1 MLKRL
6 TRSALLAGLRGKDL
20 VTRIF
25 SRPPEYNT
33 LCVSL
38 HGPLPEGAPLSL
50 MSLWQRGGFDF
61 LTCTTLLRWARDD
74 QQIQAV
80 VLTIADL
87 DLGWARLQSLRRSLL
102 ALRAANK
109 QVWVFLTEGGM
120 REYYLASA
128 ANTILLAPAGHL
140 SITGLAAETVFFKGT
155 LDKLGIEAQVHQAGQ
170 YKAAGEPFTR
180 ASMSE
185 AHREMLN
192 GLLDDLYGQIVED
205 IAHARQKDL
214 LAVRALIDHG
224 LFMAREA
231 LSAGLID
238 HIVYED
244 EIPTLLES
252 QCKPVRVIVAE
263 EYIYLRK
270 RALRRI
276 LLASDPKKIALV
288 TVDGAIKRGES
299 HDGGSGRHA
308 IGSTSFAADMK
319 QIRED
324 DSVAALVVRVV
335 SPGGSGLA
343 SDLMWRELMR
353 AREKKPVIISMG
365 DVAASGG
372 YYLAVAGDKVFAE
385 NGTITGS
392 IGVIAGKAVLH
403 DLYAKVGVTKEILTR
418 GQRAGLFSDYHP
430 FSSQERERLDSEI
443 LSFYRDFLEKVATC
457 RSLSPEA
464 VEPNA
469 QGRVWTGRQAWV
481 RGLVDEIGGIEEA
494 LGEAKK
500 RLGIPADKPVSIERF
515 PKPPSLWRIPKLIR
529 TLPRRNNAAWWW
541 TRERVWAIM
550 PVSLRFL

>member
-6 TRSALLAGLRGKDL
+6 TRSVFLAGLRGKDL

-25 SRPPEYNT
+25 RRQPEYNT
-33 LCVSL
+33 LGLSL
-38 HGPLPEGAPLSL
+38 HGTLPEGAQLSL
-50 MSLWQRGGFDF
+50 ASLWHGGGFDF
-61 LTCTTLLRWARDD
+61 LTCTTLLRWACDD
-74 QQIQAV
+74 NHIQAV

-87 DLGWARLQSLRRSLL
+87 DIGWARLQSLRRSLL
-102 ALRAANK
+102 ALRAAKK

-128 ANTILLAPAGHL
+128 ANTILIAPAGHL

-180 ASMSE
+180 ESMSE

-205 IAHARQKDL
+205 IAHARQKNL
-214 LAVRALIDHG
+214 HAVRELIDQG

-231 LSAGLID
+231 LEAGLVD
-238 HIVYED
+238 HVAYED

-252 QCKPVRVIVAE
+252 KLNPVHVITTE
-263 EYIYLRK
+263 DYLHLRK
-270 RALRRI
+270 RELRRT
-276 LLASDPKKIALV
+276 LLATDPKKIALV

-299 HDGGSGRHA
+299 RDGGSGGHA
-308 IGSTSFAADMK
+308 VGSTSFAADIK
-319 QIRED
+319 QVRED
-324 DSVAALVVRVV
+324 ESVAALVVRVV

-353 AREKKPVIISMG
+353 TREKKPVIISMG

-372 YYLAVAGDKVFAE
+372 YYLALAGDKVFAE

-403 DLYAKVGVTKEILTR
+403 DLYTKVGVTKEILTR
-418 GQRAGLFSDYHP
+418 GQRAALFSDYQA
-430 FSSQERERLDSEI
+430 FSPQERERLDSEI
-443 LSFYRDFLEKVATC
+443 LSFYRDFFEKVATC
-457 RSLSPEA
+457 RSLSLEA

-494 LGEAKK
+494 LVEAKK
-500 RLGIPADKPVSIERF
+500 RLRIPTDRPVIIERF

-529 TLPRRNNAAWWW
+529 AIPRRSSSPWWW
-541 TRERVWAIM
+541 TQERVWAIM

>member
-6 TRSALLAGLRGKDL
+6 TRSAFLAGLRGKDL
-20 VTRIF
+20 VTRTF
-25 SRPPEYNT
+25 RRQPKYNT
-33 LCVSL
+33 LGLPL
-38 HGPLPEGAPLSL
+38 HGTLPEGAQLSL
-50 MSLWQRGGFDF
+50 ASLWHGGGFDF
-61 LTCTTLLRWARDD
+61 LTCTTLLRWACNDNH
-74 QQIQAV
+74 IQAV

-87 DLGWARLQSLRRSLL
+87 DIGWARLQSLRRSLL
-102 ALRAANK
+102 ALRAAKK

-120 REYYLASA
+120 REYYLASV
-128 ANTILLAPAGHL
+128 ANTILIAPAGHL
-140 SITGLAAETVFFKGT
+140 SITGLAAETVFFKGA

-170 YKAAGEPFTR
+170 YKAAGEPFTCE
-180 ASMSE
+180 SMSE

-192 GLLDDLYGQIVED
+192 GLLDDMYGQIVED
-205 IAHARQKDL
+205 IAQARQKNL
-214 LAVRALIDHG
+214 HAVRELIDQG

-231 LSAGLID
+231 LGAGLVD
-238 HIVYED
+238 QVAYED

-252 QCKPVRVIVAE
+252 KLNPVHVITTE
-263 EYIYLRK
+263 DYLH
-270 RALRRI
+270 LRRRELRRT
-276 LLASDPKKIALV
+276 LLATDPKKIALV

-299 HDGGSGRHA
+299 RDGGSGGHA
-308 IGSTSFAADMK
+308 VGSTSFAADLK

-324 DSVAALVVRVV
+324 ENVAALVVRVV

-353 AREKKPVIISMG
+353 TREQKPVIISMG

-372 YYLAVAGDKVFAE
+372 YYLALAGDKVFAE

-403 DLYAKVGVTKEILTR
+403 DLYTKVGVTKEILTR
-418 GQRAGLFSDYHP
+418 GQRAALFSDYQV
-430 FSSQERERLDSEI
+430 FSPQERERLDSEI
-443 LSFYRDFLEKVATC
+443 LSFYQDFLEKVAAC
-457 RSLSPEA
+457 RSLSLEA

-500 RLGIPADKPVSIERF
+500 RLGIPTDMPVTIERF
-515 PKPPSLWRIPKLIR
+515 PKPPSLWRIPKLIWAI
-529 TLPRRNNAAWWW
+529 PRRNSSPWWW
-541 TRERVWAIM
+541 TQERIWAIM

>member
-1 MLKRL
+1 MTRL
-6 TRSALLAGLRGKDL
+6 LGRQ
-20 VTRIF
+20 
-25 SRPPEYNT
+25 PEYNT
-33 LCVSL
+33 LRLSL
-38 HGPLPEGAPLSL
+38 HGSLPEGARLSL
-50 MSLWQRGGFDF
+50 ASLWQGRGFDF
-61 LTCTTLLRWARDD
+61 LTCATLLRWAREDEH
-74 QQIQAV
+74 IQAV

-87 DLGWARLQSLRRSLL
+87 DIGWARLQSLRRSLL

-109 QVWVFLTEGGM
+109 QVWVHLTEGGM

-128 ANTILLAPAGHL
+128 TDMILIAPAGHL
-140 SITGLAAETVFFKGT
+140 SIIGLAAETVFFKGV

-180 ASMSE
+180 DSMSD

-205 IAHARQKDL
+205 VAHARQKSL
-214 LAVRALIDHG
+214 QVVRELIDQG

-231 LSAGLID
+231 LGAGLVD
-238 HIVYED
+238 HVAYED
-244 EIPTLLES
+244 EIPTLLEA
-252 QCKPVRVIVAE
+252 KLNPVHEITTE
-263 EYIYLRK
+263 EYLHLRG
-270 RALRRI
+270 RVMRRT
-276 LLASDPKKIALV
+276 LLTTDPKKIALV

-299 HDGGSGRHA
+299 RDGGDSGHA
-308 IGSTSFAADMK
+308 VGSTSFAEDIK
-319 QIRED
+319 LIRED

-353 AREKKPVIISMG
+353 AREKKPVMISMG

-372 YYLAVAGDKVFAE
+372 YYLALAGDKVFAE

-403 DLYAKVGVTKEILTR
+403 GLYTQVGVTKEILTR
-418 GQRAGLFSDYHP
+418 GQRAALFSDYHA
-430 FSSQERERLDSEI
+430 FSPQERERLDGEI

-457 RSLSPEA
+457 RALSLEA

-469 QGRVWTGRQAWV
+469 QGRVWTGRQAWT

-494 LGEAKK
+494 LLEAKK
-500 RLGIPADKPVSIERF
+500 RLGIAPDTSVVIERF
-515 PKPPSLWRIPKLIR
+515 PKPPSLWRISKLMRAI
-529 TLPRRNNAAWWW
+529 PRRTSSPWWW
-541 TRERVWAIM
+541 TQERIWAIM

>member
-1 MLKRL
+1 VLKRL
-6 TRSALLAGLRGKDL
+6 TRSAFLAGLRGKDL
-20 VTRIF
+20 VTRLF
-25 SRPPEYNT
+25 GRQPEYNA
-33 LCVSL
+33 LCLSL
-38 HGPLPEGAPLSL
+38 HGTLPEGARLSL
-50 MSLWQRGGFDF
+50 ASLWHGVGFDF
-61 LTCTTLLRWARDD
+61 LSCTTLLRWAREDD
-74 QQIQAV
+74 HIQAV
-80 VLTIADL
+80 VLTIVDL
-87 DLGWARLQSLRRSLL
+87 DIGWARLQSLRRSLL
-102 ALRAANK
+102 ALRAAKK

-128 ANTILLAPAGHL
+128 ADSILIAPAGHL

-180 ASMSE
+180 ESMSE

-205 IAHARQKDL
+205 IAHARQKNL
-214 LAVRALIDHG
+214 HVVRELIDQG

-231 LSAGLID
+231 LGTGLVD
-238 HIVYED
+238 HVAYED

-252 QCKPVRVIVAE
+252 KFSPVHVITTE
-263 EYIYLRK
+263 DYLHLHR
-270 RALRRI
+270 RELRRK
-276 LLASDPKKIALV
+276 LLATDPKKIALV

-299 HDGGSGRHA
+299 RDGGSGGHA
-308 IGSTSFAADMK
+308 IGSTSFAADIK
-319 QIRED
+319 QVRED
-324 DSVAALVVRVV
+324 ESIAALVVRVV

-353 AREKKPVIISMG
+353 TREKKPVIISLG

-372 YYLAVAGDKVFAE
+372 YYLALAGEKVFAE

-403 DLYAKVGVTKEILTR
+403 DLYTQVGVTKEILTR
-418 GQRAGLFSDYHP
+418 GQRAALFSDYHA
-430 FSSQERERLDSEI
+430 FSPQERERLDSEI

-494 LGEAKK
+494 LLEAKK
-500 RLGIPADKPVSIERF
+500 RLGIPTDMPVAIERF
-515 PKPPSLWRIPKLIR
+515 PRPPSLWRIPKLVRSI
-529 TLPRRNNAAWWW
+529 PRRNSSPWWW
-541 TRERVWAIM
+541 TQERVWAIM

>member
-6 TRSALLAGLRGKDL
+6 TRSVFLAGLRGKDL

-25 SRPPEYNT
+25 RRQPEYNT
-33 LCVSL
+33 LCLPL
-38 HGPLPEGAPLSL
+38 HGTLPEGAQLSL
-50 MSLWQRGGFDF
+50 ASLWHGGGFDF
-61 LTCTTLLRWARDD
+61 LTCTTLLRWACDD
-74 QQIQAV
+74 NHIQAV

-87 DLGWARLQSLRRSLL
+87 DVGWARLQSLRRSLL
-102 ALRAANK
+102 ALRAAKK

-128 ANTILLAPAGHL
+128 ADTILIAPAGHL
-140 SITGLAAETVFFKGT
+140 SITGLAAETVFFKGA

-180 ASMSE
+180 ESMSE

-205 IAHARQKDL
+205 IAHARQKNL
-214 LAVRALIDHG
+214 HAVRELIDQG

-231 LSAGLID
+231 LGAGLVD
-238 HIVYED
+238 HVAYED

-252 QCKPVRVIVAE
+252 KLNPVHVITTE
-263 EYIYLRK
+263 DYLH
-270 RALRRI
+270 LRRRELRRT
-276 LLASDPKKIALV
+276 LLATDPKKIALV

-299 HDGGSGRHA
+299 RDGGSGGHA
-308 IGSTSFAADMK
+308 VGSTSFAADMK

-324 DSVAALVVRVV
+324 ESVAALVVRVV

-353 AREKKPVIISMG
+353 TREQKPVIISMG

-372 YYLAVAGDKVFAE
+372 YYLALAGDKVFAE

-403 DLYAKVGVTKEILTR
+403 DLYTKVGVTKEILTR
-418 GQRAGLFSDYHP
+418 GQRAALFSDYQA
-430 FSSQERERLDSEI
+430 FSPQERERLDSEI

-457 RSLSPEA
+457 RSLSLEA

-500 RLGIPADKPVSIERF
+500 RLGIPTDMPVTIERF
-515 PKPPSLWRIPKLIR
+515 PKPPSLWRIPKLMRAI
-529 TLPRRNNAAWWW
+529 PRRNSSPWWW
-541 TRERVWAIM
+541 TQERIWAIM

>member
-6 TRSALLAGLRGKDL
+6 TRSAFLAGLRGKDL
-20 VTRIF
+20 VTRLLG
-25 SRPPEYNT
+25 RQPEYNT
-33 LCVSL
+33 LRVSL
-38 HGPLPEGAPLSL
+38 HGALPEGARLSL
-50 MSLWQRGGFDF
+50 ASLWRGAGFDF
-61 LTCTTLLRWARDD
+61 LTCMTLLRWAREDD
-74 QQIQAV
+74 QIQAV

-87 DLGWARLQSLRRSLL
+87 DVGWARLQSLRRSLL

-109 QVWVFLTEGGM
+109 QVWVYLTEGGM

-128 ANTILLAPAGHL
+128 ADVILIAPAGHL
-140 SITGLAAETVFFKGT
+140 SIIGLAAETVFFKGV

-180 ASMSE
+180 DSMSD

-205 IAHARQKDL
+205 VAHARQKSL
-214 LAVRALIDHG
+214 QAVRELIDQG

-231 LSAGLID
+231 LGAELVD
-238 HIVYED
+238 HVAYED
-244 EIPTLLES
+244 EIPTLLEA
-252 QCKPVRVIVAE
+252 KLNPVHEITTAE
-263 EYIYLRK
+263 YVH
-270 RALRRI
+270 LRRRVMRRT
-276 LLASDPKKIALV
+276 LLATDPKKIALV
-288 TVDGAIKRGES
+288 TVDGAIKRGDS
-299 HDGGSGRHA
+299 RDGGESGHA
-308 IGSTSFAADMK
+308 VGSTSFAEDIK

-324 DSVAALVVRVV
+324 DNVAALVVRVV

-353 AREKKPVIISMG
+353 TREKKPVIISMG

-372 YYLAVAGDKVFAE
+372 YYLALAGDKVFAE

-403 DLYAKVGVTKEILTR
+403 GLYTQVGVTKEILTR
-418 GQRAGLFSDYHP
+418 GQRAALFSDYHV
-430 FSSQERERLDSEI
+430 FSPQEGERLDREI

-457 RSLSPEA
+457 RSLSLEA

-469 QGRVWTGRQAWV
+469 QGRVWTGRQAWI

-494 LGEAKK
+494 LLEAKK
-500 RLGIPADKPVSIERF
+500 RLGIPTEMPVVIERF
-515 PKPPSLWRIPKLIR
+515 PKPPSLWRIPQLIR
-529 TLPRRNNAAWWW
+529 AIPRHTSSPWWW
-541 TRERVWAIM
+541 TQERIWAIM

>member
-6 TRSALLAGLRGKDL
+6 TRSAFLAGLRGKDL

-25 SRPPEYNT
+25 RRQPKYNT
-33 LCVSL
+33 LGLPL
-38 HGPLPEGAPLSL
+38 HGTLPEGAQLSL
-50 MSLWQRGGFDF
+50 ASLWHGGGFDF
-61 LTCTTLLRWARDD
+61 LTWTTLLRWACDD
-74 QQIQAV
+74 NHIQAV

-87 DLGWARLQSLRRSLL
+87 DIGWARLQSLRRSLL
-102 ALRAANK
+102 ALRAAKK

-120 REYYLASA
+120 REYYLASV
-128 ANTILLAPAGHL
+128 ANTILIAPAGHL
-140 SITGLAAETVFFKGT
+140 SITGLAAETVFFKGA

-170 YKAAGEPFTR
+170 YKAAGEPFIR
-180 ASMSE
+180 ESMSE

-205 IAHARQKDL
+205 IAHARQKNL
-214 LAVRALIDHG
+214 HAVRELIDQG
-224 LFMAREA
+224 LFVAREA
-231 LSAGLID
+231 LGAGLVD
-238 HIVYED
+238 HVAYED

-252 QCKPVRVIVAE
+252 KFTPVHVITTE
-263 EYIYLRK
+263 DYLHLHR
-270 RALRRI
+270 RELRRT
-276 LLASDPKKIALV
+276 LLTTDPKKIALV

-299 HDGGSGRHA
+299 RDARSGGHA
-308 IGSTSFAADMK
+308 VGSTSFAADMK
-319 QIRED
+319 QVRED
-324 DSVAALVVRVV
+324 ESVAALVVRVV

-353 AREKKPVIISMG
+353 TREQKPVIISMG

-372 YYLAVAGDKVFAE
+372 YYLALAGDKVFAE

-403 DLYAKVGVTKEILTR
+403 DLYTKVGVTKEILTR
-418 GQRAGLFSDYHP
+418 GQRAALFSDYQA
-430 FSSQERERLDSEI
+430 FSPQERERLDSEI

-457 RSLSPEA
+457 RSLSLEA

-494 LGEAKK
+494 LWEAKK
-500 RLGIPADKPVSIERF
+500 RLGIPTDMPVTIERF

-529 TLPRRNNAAWWW
+529 AIPRRNNSPWWW
-541 TRERVWAIM
+541 TQERIWAIM